1 MPKPGQRWN
10 PPRGNQPGGPA
21 SSPPQDPALLPLPEP
36 VQRFWEGKRTA
47 FAHPVYPLLRTISWH
62 ADWKYDPPRESRG
75 PGVKIAAYSRATE
88 LFGHPDMKQL
98 AKAVI
103 RRRAAWVGP
112 LVRDG
117 LARCLVLRA
126 ATDVVLHLS
135 SPGPLEL
142 GLAVHH
148 VYGFP
153 FLPATAIKGLAHALA
168 AAADT
173 RLAEVLYGRQDTA
186 GRVAVLDG
194 LPLEFEVRRDV
205 MTPHF
210 SAWYQG
216 RSEARPD
223 DTGNPTPIPFLSVS
237 AGSTFEVV
245 LLARLPEMAE
255 TDLATVEDHVRRG
268 CEERGLGAKTSAGY
282 GAFVVTRAGPPPSSA
297 AAGAAPA
304 AQTTGGQ
311 ESAGPQGSGSSRAT
325 SSPAQSLIA
334 QVNALPPSRV
344 AGEIARFV
352 DECLKLDVE
361 EEQRQLARAIVGKA
375 TVRYIR
381 DRIKAGKRPDAWQKI
396 LELAGEKVD

>member
-1 MPKPGQRWN
+1 
-10 PPRGNQPGGPA
+10 
-21 SSPPQDPALLPLPEP
+21 LPLPEP
-36 VQRFWEGKRTA
+36 VQRFWVGKRTA

-62 ADWKYDPPRESRG
+62 ADWKYDPPKGSRG
-75 PGVKIAAYSRATE
+75 RGVRAAAYGRATE
-88 LFGHPDMKQL
+88 LFSHPEMKQL

-103 RRRAAWVGP
+103 ARRAAWVGP

-168 AAADT
+168 AAADMP
-173 RLAEVLYGRQDTA
+173 LAEVLYGRQDSA

-210 SAWYQG
+210 SAWYQ
-216 RSEARPD
+216 RRPRARPD
-223 DTGNPTPIPFLSVS
+223 DTGDPTPIPFLSVS

-245 LLARLPEMAE
+245 LLARVPDTAE
-255 TDLATVEDHVRRG
+255 TDLATVEGHVRQG

-282 GAFVVTRAGPPPSSA
+282 GAFVVTRSGPHPSSA
-297 AAGAAPA
+297 AGGAAPA
-304 AQTTGGQ
+304 SETTGDH

-325 SSPAQSLIA
+325 SSPVQALIE
-334 QVNALPPSRV
+334 QVSALSPGRV

-352 DECLKLDVE
+352 DACLKLQLE

-396 LELAGEKVD
+396 LDLAGEKAD